1 MNGHTENKKNTYAH
15 LDRLSTE
22 ALEELLC
29 ADIKSPD
36 DDDDEVVLH
45 ILEVIEQREKAIPTG
60 RLSDADLRG
69 CKESPDIFH
78 LFLHH
83 AAS

>member
-29 ADIKSPD
+29 ADIKSLD

-60 RLSDADLRG
+60 RLSDVDKALEEFQTYYTLR
-69 CKESPDIFH
+69 
-78 LFLHH
+78 
-83 AAS
+83 

>member
-45 ILEVIEQREKAIPTG
+45 ILEVIEQREKPFPLVVSPMWTRRWRNFRHTTI
-60 RLSDADLRG
+60 SLR
-69 CKESPDIFH
+69 
-78 LFLHH
+78 
-83 AAS
+83 

>member
-45 ILEVIEQREKAIPTG
+45 ILEVIEPFPLVASPMWTRRWRNFRHTTI
-60 RLSDADLRG
+60 SLR
-69 CKESPDIFH
+69 
-78 LFLHH
+78 
-83 AAS
+83 

>member
-29 ADIKSPD
+29 ADIKSLD

-45 ILEVIEQREKAIPTG
+45 RISAY
-60 RLSDADLRG
+60 
-69 CKESPDIFH
+69 
-78 LFLHH
+78 
-83 AAS
+83 

>member
-36 DDDDEVVLH
+36 DDDDEVVKVLPKS
-45 ILEVIEQREKAIPTG
+45 RTFSFDP
-60 RLSDADLRG
+60 
-69 CKESPDIFH
+69 
-78 LFLHH
+78 
-83 AAS
+83 

>member
-29 ADIKSPD
+29 ADIKSLD
-36 DDDDEVVLH
+36 DDDDEVVAYSGGDRATGESHSHWSSLRCGQGVGGISD
-45 ILEVIEQREKAIPTG
+45 ILQYP
-60 RLSDADLRG
+60 
-69 CKESPDIFH
+69 
-78 LFLHH
+78 
-83 AAS
+83 

>member
-36 DDDDEVVLH
+36 DDDDEVVL
-45 ILEVIEQREKAIPTG
+45 P
-60 RLSDADLRG
+60 
-69 CKESPDIFH
+69 PDEE
-78 LFLHH
+78 
-83 AAS
+83 A

>member
-60 RLSDADLRG
+60 RLSDVDKALNFRHTTISLR
-69 CKESPDIFH
+69 
-78 LFLHH
+78 
-83 AAS
+83 

>member
-45 ILEVIEQREKAIPTG
+45 ILEVIEQRE
-60 RLSDADLRG
+60 
-69 CKESPDIFH
+69 
-78 LFLHH
+78 
-83 AAS
+83 